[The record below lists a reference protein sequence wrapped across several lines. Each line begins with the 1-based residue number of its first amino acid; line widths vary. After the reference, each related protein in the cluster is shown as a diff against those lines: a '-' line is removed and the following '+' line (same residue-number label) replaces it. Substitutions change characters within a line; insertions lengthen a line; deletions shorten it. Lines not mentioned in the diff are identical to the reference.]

1 MPPPELDAHE
11 HLTPQQVGEEWFAG
25 KRVLQDVQPLWV
37 SDSSF
42 TDKLSRTP
50 TRRRQRMLGSATVAR
65 RFFAVFMA
73 G

>member
-1 MPPPELDAHE
+1 MPLAYQADARAAAPVSQKFRETGHDSLE
-11 HLTPQQVGEEWFAG
+11 TPT
-25 KRVLQDVQPLWV
+25 